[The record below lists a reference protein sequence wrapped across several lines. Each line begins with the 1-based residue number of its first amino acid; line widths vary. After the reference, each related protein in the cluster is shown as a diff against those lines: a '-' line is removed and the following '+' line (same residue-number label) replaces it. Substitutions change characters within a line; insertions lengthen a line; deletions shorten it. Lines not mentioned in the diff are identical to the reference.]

1 MTVKDIDTRFKHKCN
16 NRLVMIESYTTPGQ
30 FLTTFNDNLKFMDIS
45 GFTKKDMLK
54 NCFIINETDLGDGTY
69 SMTFESIIPNNKII
83 TKLQVNG
90 QDIFRLAPEGSK
102 MKDVENQT
110 FYPLN
115 SQNKESRF
123 NSFKLVNDNKNIYLG
138 FQNNHLKGYNLTD
151 NNDMEILNNVTF
163 KLRTIPH
170 KQMVNFI
177 TLVGKPL
184 YGYSNGILG
193 LKDDSDS
200 TYEIIK
206 VDSRQKNKVGLDDV
220 NIYLKNV
227 ENGKYLT
234 LMDNDLLGELALVPD
249 GLKNDNIFI
258 IRIKMGYYVLLNY
271 DGTKMLSYDNNKV
284 IFKLHQNVKNS
295 ESLLRLRRSF
305 ALE

>member
-1 MTVKDIDTRFKHKCN
+1 M
-16 NRLVMIESYTTPGQ
+16 
-30 FLTTFNDNLKFMDIS
+30 
-45 GFTKKDMLK
+45 
-54 NCFIINETDLGDGTY
+54 
-69 SMTFESIIPNNKII
+69 
-83 TKLQVNG
+83 
-90 QDIFRLAPEGSK
+90 
-102 MKDVENQT
+102 
-110 FYPLN
+110 
-115 SQNKESRF
+115 
-123 NSFKLVNDNKNIYLG
+123 
-138 FQNNHLKGYNLTD
+138 KGYNLTD